1 MERSIEE
8 VEEIGPIEWK
18 EEFYEFKRLPRL

>member
-8 VEEIGPIEWK
+8 VEEIGSIEWK